1 MSNERAL
8 LPEDRRRSK
17 STRAAN
23 CHAWPRVQH
32 HLPAGAT
39 HANVATSGLWKP
51 HPRCLFNVRSANCCC
66 ERMNCRWSSEAFA
79 PPRTSVRQMR
89 CMSPVCQEQPR
100 LSCSGFLRQCRMSD
114 STSDLAVVEAVSVV
128 RQQCDGLLTVVASS
142 SRTAASS
149 VSELTLSTRYGRRT
163 KPYLAVRFQ
172 DAVVIHS
179 RSVAS
184 GQLWPRMATH
194 CTSEAALHA
203 GPVQVAYGSRMH
215 SSATPL
221 VTERFAAVH
230 PRVCPVVVDGCEA

>member
-1 MSNERAL
+1 
-8 LPEDRRRSK
+8 
-17 STRAAN
+17 
-23 CHAWPRVQH
+23 
-32 HLPAGAT
+32 
-39 HANVATSGLWKP
+39 
-51 HPRCLFNVRSANCCC
+51 
-66 ERMNCRWSSEAFA
+66 
-79 PPRTSVRQMR
+79 
-89 CMSPVCQEQPR
+89 MSPVCQEQPR

-114 STSDLAVVEAVSVV
+114 SISALAVVEAVSVV

-194 CTSEAALHA
+194 CISEAALHA

-215 SSATPL
+215 RFPKLLGINPAQLSDTSCYRTVCCSAPSGL
-221 VTERFAAVH
+221 
-230 PRVCPVVVDGCEA
+230 PGCRGRMRSIAFVMIW